1 MCSLI
6 SDQLNRTLTLKSQE
20 NVHAQLI
27 LTPKSKHFMLVVN
40 HCVCHLS
47 SVYLLHICVVSM
59 NIYCPLVTFDG
70 CLWTLNLWS
79 CDCWQDSRNAVGV
92 AELSRHLFSRA
103 VLQEVPQDLWGAE
116 QNLSGRLAF
125 THVEADLLRGLSSQH
140 QTTVHLCQHNPAY
153 SEQSYGLAWLNE
165 SVFYRCL
172 VSPDVLDRICSV
184 WRRRSLTDSCF
195 SIRASDMT
203 SVSARPLRSTNSPL

>member
-1 MCSLI
+1 MLSLY
-6 SDQLNRTLTLKSQE
+6 
-20 NVHAQLI
+20 
-27 LTPKSKHFMLVVN
+27 LTPKSKHKKKRDFHTHAGCKSL
-40 HCVCHLS
+40 CFSHLS
-47 SVYLLHICVVSM
+47 SVYLLHICVVVSM
-59 NIYCPLVTFDG
+59 NIYCPLVTLDER
-70 CLWTLNLWS
+70 LWTLNLWS
-79 CDCWQDSRNAVGV
+79 CDYWQDSRDAVGV

-116 QNLSGRLAF
+116 QNLSGWLAF